1 MNASRGAT
9 RTRGWKRP
17 WCCHPSND
25 SRNDS
30 ENQKEALRVLT
41 RAPLPL
47 IRGVSRFRGQNV
59 DPSDTLKG
67 KKIHLSYGGRRCKT
81 RPVGAAASEKMGKSW
96 EESREGRS
104 QPSEVTVAVPGD
116 RCLGKPSAPNFRETP
131 ARLALRASAF
141 HFSKQPLATSPSGS
155 SSQRLVQRRDRVNS
169 TLCS

>member
-1 MNASRGAT
+1 MQAGEQRALKDGNGPGAVIRPTAQETTLKTRKRHCVSLQGRHFHSSEESPVLEARTWILLTHSRG
-9 RTRGWKRP
+9 KN
-17 WCCHPSND
+17 S
-25 SRNDS
+25 
-30 ENQKEALRVLT
+30 
-41 RAPLPL
+41 
-47 IRGVSRFRGQNV
+47 I
-59 DPSDTLKG
+59 SD
-67 KKIHLSYGGRRCKT
+67 GGRRCKT
-81 RPVGAAASEKMGKSW
+81 RPVGAAASENMGKSW